1 MRLCPICAL
10 FWQQNKWR
18 QSSTERGL
26 AASGQDDPEVLLTL
40 AEAIRLYV
48 EALLATWLSPAVR
61 WFFVS
66 RVEAFKV

>member
-1 MRLCPICAL
+1 
-10 FWQQNKWR
+10 
-18 QSSTERGL
+18 L